1 MYKHTVYLI
10 DGDAI
15 VGRTRGK
22 RLRTKRIGGEAF
34 FVVSDFG
41 LTHTIPVA
49 SVLFVESES
58 VEE

>member
-22 RLRTKRIGGEAF
+22 RLGTKRICGEAF

-41 LTHTIPVA
+41 VTQNIPMA
-49 SVLFVESES
+49 SVLFVETEIL
-58 VEE
+58 E